1 MKPYYQDK
9 WVKIYHG
16 DCREILPQLDVK
28 VDLVLTSPPYDDLRV
43 YGGSVFDFEG
53 VARAITDVMKDGT
66 VLVWVVGDATD
77 ESGESGSS
85 FQQALR
91 FKELGLRLHDTMIY
105 EKNGASYPCH
115 DKYYQVFEYMFVL
128 SRGRPR
134 VVNLLRDRRNLWN
147 GSWGRRSRRDVYGNL
162 ILGEK
167 TPSDDYGVRWNIW
180 RYNVGKFGEETGRDR
195 GHPAVFPLALAR
207 DHILTWTNSG
217 DMVCDP
223 MVGSGSSLE
232 AAKKLNRYSIGIE
245 IEEKYCEIAAKR
257 CCQEVMEL
265 G

>member
-1 MKPYYQDK
+1 
-9 WVKIYHG
+9 
-16 DCREILPQLDVK
+16 
-28 VDLVLTSPPYDDLRV
+28 LRV
-43 YGGSVFDFEG
+43 YGGYSFNFQC
-53 VARAITDVMKDGT
+53 VAQAITKILKDGA
-66 VLVWVVGDATD
+66 VLVWVVGDATN

-85 FQQALR
+85 FQQVLT

-115 DKYYQVFEYMFVL
+115 DKYYQVFEYMFIL

-134 VVNLLRDRRNLWN
+134 VVNLLKDRRNLWN
-147 GSWGRRSRRDVYGNL
+147 GSWGKRSRRDVYGNL

-180 RYNVGKFGEETGRDR
+180 RYNVGKFGEEANRDR

-207 DHILTWTNSG
+207 DHILTWTNI
-217 DMVCDP
+217 DDTVCDP
-223 MVGSGSSLE
+223 MVGSGTSLE

-245 IEEKYCEIAAKR
+245 IEEKYCEIAARR
-257 CCQEVMEL
+257 CSQEVMEL
-265 G
+265 V